1 MKKRLLAILMA
12 AVMSMSLIACGGGK
26 DEGTTNN
33 NAAVEQND
41 AADTEGAEF
50 SEEQAALAQEYL
62 DLCEAFDVAADRVNN
77 TPDLLE
83 QEEIVNT
90 MNEVADALISLDECF
105 GDPALLTEEVMVQ
118 IKDTIEKGYLFIDE
132 VNVLVDGEEVVED
145 LASVL
150 TIAWAGAD
158 EDENTYY
165 FVCDEEVT
173 YGLLVVL
180 SADMTQNLNCVGE
193 IVENEDGT
201 ITIVDETGYTA
212 TLATEEVDG
221 GLIVT
226 IDNELEVAMVSYDAE
241 EVLDLVYQID
251 TQTENVN

>member
-1 MKKRLLAILMA
+1 
-12 AVMSMSLIACGGGK
+12 
-26 DEGTTNN
+26 
-33 NAAVEQND
+33 
-41 AADTEGAEF
+41 
-50 SEEQAALAQEYL
+50 
-62 DLCEAFDVAADRVNN
+62 
-77 TPDLLE
+77 
-83 QEEIVNT
+83 
-90 MNEVADALISLDECF
+90 
-105 GDPALLTEEVMVQ
+105 MVQ

-132 VNVLVDGEEVVED
+132 VNALVDGEEVVED

-241 EVLDLVYQID
+241 EILDLVYQID